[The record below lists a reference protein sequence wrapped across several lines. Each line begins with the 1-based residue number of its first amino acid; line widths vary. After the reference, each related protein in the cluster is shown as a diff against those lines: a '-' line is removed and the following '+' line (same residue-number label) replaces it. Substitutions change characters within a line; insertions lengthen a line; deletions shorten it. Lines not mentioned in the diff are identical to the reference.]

1 MRMPAVFQYDEAAD
15 AAYLEFSDATF
26 YHMER
31 LDDQRAVDFAA
42 DGTVIG
48 VEILSPARGVDLAGL
63 PHAAEIERVLRA
75 RGFRRIRH
83 RSSA

>member
-1 MRMPAVFQYDEAAD
+1 MPAVSQYDETAD

-26 YHMER
+26 DHMER

>member
-15 AAYLEFSDATF
+15 AAYLEFSDAGF
-26 YHMER
+26 DHMER
-31 LDDQRAVDFAA
+31 LDDQRAVDYAA

>member
-26 YHMER
+26 DHMER
-31 LDDQRAVDFAA
+31 LDDQRVVDFAA

-75 RGFRRIRH
+75 RGFATRLRR
-83 RSSA
+83 STG

>member
-26 YHMER
+26 DHMER
-31 LDDQRAVDFAA
+31 LDDQRAVDYAA

-48 VEILSPARGVDLAGL
+48 VEMLSPARGVDLAGL

>member
-1 MRMPAVFQYDEAAD
+1 MHMPAVFQYDEAAD

-26 YHMER
+26 DHMER
-31 LDDQRAVDFAA
+31 LDDQRAVDYAA